1 MKHSKLALVFA
12 SCAVCFAAG
21 IGHVQPALA
30 QASAGGIDVS
40 QLPLF
45 TAAGQPPLNMLVM
58 GKDSKNYYEA
68 YNDASDLDGDGAL
81 DVGYKPASIDYY
93 GYFNSYVCYTHDGG
107 KFVPSSATTNKQC
120 SGKWSGDFLNYV
132 TTSRMDAL
140 RRVLYG
146 GWRQTDSTTETIL
159 QGAYFPQDGHSWG
172 KEYQSVA
179 RDGYDISAYTPL
191 SAPTTGNYHL
201 FAMTT
206 LKGNDNTYASG
217 YQAPVL
223 RVLQN
228 TDKRVWNWVS
238 IEGPVAGNKCFTAGN
253 ARVDCVPSTSGSQPY
268 PGTPGTEAAFDTL
281 ESTYAIVANRYGTGN
296 LSAYFSASG
305 INCNDSPACNV
316 FSTTEQNQYLTVIS
330 GVLRVA
336 SADRDTYTFA
346 VDGDDAVDFE
356 ILNSSTGALVAR
368 AEYLGDHGSCNCQT
382 HTSAA
387 VTLGKSSGN
396 MDYTIT
402 FRHVE
407 NSGGAAF
414 KLWWKKG
421 SGPWVVVPMSSSGT
435 GLRNDNNT
443 VIATYDLTPAIPQ
456 NVSRQD
462 YLVRVLSCPS
472 DTGNAT
478 LRESSCKKYPN
489 DQFKPTGIL
498 HDYGEASKMYF
509 GLISGSQFD
518 NLQGGVLRR
527 NVSNFGDEI
536 NSDTGQFRTNVDGI
550 ANTISKFRMI
560 GGGYNGSTTDN
571 TNSDQNWNWNNGT
584 GNCPS
589 IGNRAIDNGECR
601 MWGNPIAEM
610 MYESMRYF
618 AGAAGA
624 TPEFATGGASQGTTE
639 ETTMGLTKATW
650 KDPYKAAADGGGGFL
665 ACSKPFE
672 TVISDINPSYD
683 GDLPGS
689 AFSDAVAPTGTTP
702 GTISS
707 FNAASE
713 GQAIW
718 SSEFGA
724 GTKQVFIGD
733 VAGATDGAPTVKTA
747 SSFGNIRGLS
757 PEEPT
762 KGGTYYSAS
771 VARFAR
777 TNDINAAEG
786 QQNLATYSIAL
797 ASPLPKIEFPIGD
810 GKITLLPFAK
820 TVSGTFG
827 DSDTRKP
834 TNTIVDFYV
843 EKIVNL
849 PNQPL
854 DTTVNGGLP
863 YAVFRINYEDVE
875 QGNDHDMDAIVR
887 YEIKANADNTVAVH
901 LTSEY
906 AAGSANQVM
915 GYVLS
920 GTTKDGVYLEVRDT
934 DSPTCRYNTP
944 AGTCMGGFK
953 PYDLITPQGQD
964 PGYCVGKTTDECGLV
979 GVEATRT
986 FTPSPANSGALQL
999 NDPLWYAAKYGAPQ
1013 LGSDDVDGDGVPD
1026 NYFLVTN
1033 PARLREQLDKAFQDI
1048 IANSQPSAS
1057 VATSTPRYVPG
1068 STLAYEASYKS
1079 LDWTGNLKAF
1089 SLRSDGTYNSAG
1101 APVWVASDKI
1111 SVAAS
1116 RNTFTAKKT
1125 GTTWAGVNFS
1135 STGLDAALK
1144 ARLQST
1150 LDTAAYPTDDLIA
1163 FLKGDQSKEQGAT
1176 GCASAT
1182 DCPFRKRSS
1191 RMGDILNSTPAVLG
1205 VSSLGYGSILADVA
1219 PTAAASYATFV
1230 QGKKAVYGDNS
1241 ESPIIFVGVNDGMLH
1256 AIDGSA
1262 GTNGGTELFSYLPN
1276 GVLDDVHLLAVPGYV
1291 HHYYVDGSPTVGDAY
1306 LGGAWQTVLMG
1317 SLGAGGKG
1325 VYALNITDPRHFD
1338 TGDVMWEFNSGD
1350 DTDMGQFV
1358 GRPYIGLTDDGN
1370 WVAAFGNGYN
1380 SASQHAVLFIRDL
1393 ETGAEIAKLDTG
1405 VGCLGT
1411 DTNCT
1416 TGPNGL
1422 ATAVIVDND
1431 GSGAGDTIYAGDY
1444 LGNVWRFEYVSGA
1457 WSIGNNG
1464 DPIFVATDPEGKR
1477 QSITSGA
1484 YTVANPLGGTMV
1496 VFGTGR
1502 YLNADDADETRRGLG
1517 TRASV
1522 DSVYGIWDSRMWDNT
1537 NSVWTDSWPI
1547 DGRVATNYPTLERQ
1561 SITSYTS
1568 GTDGT
1573 GGYRTATRNPVDFKT
1588 SATDPNGKMGWW
1600 IDLACSA
1607 CSGSSTGPDPLAG
1620 ERVTA
1625 SPQGILSDV
1634 LFNTFRP
1641 EGDSC
1646 LPGSQIAQLVFDA
1659 LTGAASYTPI
1669 PPPGGWPSGQVPPTG
1684 VVGTDTGRGAPPGE
1698 PPIVIIHPPNPTV
1711 PPLCN
1716 PDDPDCN
1723 DSPPC
1728 DPSADPTC
1736 EAPVT
1741 SCSWRSPNP
1750 AGRPAGKLIP
1760 CGRISWKQLR

>member
-1 MKHSKLALVFA
+1 MTHSRFALVFA
-12 SCAVCFAAG
+12 VGALSFAAG
-21 IGHVQPALA
+21 VGYVRPASA

-40 QLPLF
+40 QQPLF
-45 TAAGQPPLNMLVM
+45 TASGQPPLNMLVM
-58 GKDSKNYYEA
+58 GKDTKNYYEA

-81 DVGYKPASIDYY
+81 DIGYKPAKIDYY
-93 GYFNSYVCYTHDGG
+93 GYFNSYVCYTHDGD
-107 KFVPSSATTNKQC
+107 KFVPSSSTANKQC

-172 KEYQSVA
+172 KEYQSVS

-191 SAPTTGNYHL
+191 SLPTAGYYHL

-206 LKGNDNTYASG
+206 LKGNDNTYAAG

-223 RVLQN
+223 RVLKN

-238 IEGPVAGNKCFTAGN
+238 IEGPVAGNKCFTSSN
-253 ARVDCVPSTSGSQPY
+253 TRVDCVTSG
-268 PGTPGTEAAFDTL
+268 GTQWDVLPASWYSGLTITTWKR
-281 ESTYAIVANRYGTGN
+281 SSGTG
-296 LSAYFSASG
+296 
-305 INCNDSPACNV
+305 SPADATAMASL
-316 FSTTEQNQYLTVIS
+316 FSTNAVNANLCGSGSIADINKTGGNNNPFVPGAHACTHDNYLTTIAGTLV
-330 GVLRVA
+330 V
-336 SADRDTYTFA
+336 SAAGTYHLGI
-346 VDGDDAVDFE
+346 DGDDAVELWIDGTR
-356 ILNSSTGALVAR
+356 IGGW
-368 AEYLGDHGSCNCQT
+368 YGGHGSDRSTAGLNG
-382 HTSAA
+382 HSWD
-387 VTLGKSSGN
+387 VTLSAGN
-396 MDYTIT
+396 HTVL
-402 FRHVE
+402 FRHQE
-407 NSGGAAF
+407 AAGDDNWALF
-414 KLWWKKG
+414 NRTT
-421 SGPWVVVPMSSSGT
+421 VPA
-435 GLRNDNNT
+435 
-443 VIATYDLTPAIPQ
+443 ATRD
-456 NVSRQD
+456 D
-462 YLVRVLSCPS
+462 YSVRVQSCPS
-472 DTGNAT
+472 GSGNAG

-489 DQFKPTGIL
+489 DQYKPTGIL
-498 HDYGEASKMYF
+498 HDYGEAAKMYF

-536 NSDTGQFRTNVDGI
+536 NPNTGRFKTNVDGI
-550 ANTISKFRMI
+550 ANTISRLRMI
-560 GGGYNGSTTDN
+560 GGGYQDGVLDN
-571 TNSDQNWNWNNGT
+571 TNSDKNWNWANGT

-589 IGNRAIDNGECR
+589 IGNRAINNGECR

-618 AGAAGA
+618 AGAGAA
-624 TPEFATGGASQGTTE
+624 TPEFSAGGASQGTTE
-639 ETTMGLTKATW
+639 ESTMSLTTAAW
-650 KDPYKAAADGGGGFL
+650 KDPYKSADQGGGGFL
-665 ACSKPFE
+665 ACSKPFQ

-689 AFSDAVAPTGTTP
+689 AFSGVVAPTGATP
-702 GTISS
+702 TTIST
-707 FNAASE
+707 FNAASQ

-718 SSEFGA
+718 NSEFGA
-724 GTKQVFIGD
+724 GSKRVFIGES
-733 VAGATDGAPTVKTA
+733 AGVTDGAPTVKTA
-747 SSFGNIRGLS
+747 SSFGDIRGLA

-777 TNDINAAEG
+777 MNDINAAEG

-810 GKITLLPFAK
+810 SKVTLLPFAK

-827 DSDTRKP
+827 DSATRKP

-849 PNQPL
+849 PHQPM

-887 YEIKANADNTVAVH
+887 YEVKANADNTVTVH

-944 AGTCMGGFK
+944 AGTCTGGFK

-979 GVEATRT
+979 GLEATRT
-986 FTPSPANSGALQL
+986 FTPSAANSGALQL

-1013 LGSDDVDGDGVPD
+1013 LGNDDVDGDGVPD

-1057 VATSTPRYVPG
+1057 VATSTPRYVSG

-1089 SLRSDGTYNSAG
+1089 HLLSDGTYNSAG

-1111 SVAAS
+1111 PAAAS
-1116 RNTFTAKKT
+1116 RNTFSGKRT
-1125 GTTWAGVNFS
+1125 GTTWVGVNFS
-1135 STGLDAALK
+1135 STGLDTAMK
-1144 ARLQST
+1144 TRLQST
-1150 LDTAAYPTDDLIA
+1150 LDATAYPTNDLIA
-1163 FLKGDQSKEQGAT
+1163 YLKGDQSKEQGTT
-1176 GCASAT
+1176 GCATAA
-1182 DCPFRKRSS
+1182 DCPFRKRSAKF
-1191 RMGDILNSTPAVLG
+1191 GDILNSTPAVMG
-1205 VSSLGYGSILADVA
+1205 VSSFGYGSILADVD
-1219 PTAAASYATFV
+1219 PTAAASYSAFV
-1230 QGKKAVYGDNS
+1230 QGKKAVYGS
-1241 ESPIIFVGVNDGMLH
+1241 ESENPIIFVGVNDGMLH
-1256 AIDGSA
+1256 AIDGSS
-1262 GTNGGTELFSYLPN
+1262 GTSGGSELFSYIPN
-1276 GVLDDVHLLAVPGYV
+1276 GVIDDLHLLAVPGYV

-1306 LGGAWQTVLMG
+1306 LSGAWQTVLMG

-1338 TGDVMWEFNSGD
+1338 AGDVMWEFNSGD
-1350 DTDMGQFV
+1350 DADMGQFV
-1358 GRPYIGLTDDGN
+1358 GRPYMALTEDGN

-1380 SASQHAVLFIRDL
+1380 SASQRAVLFIRNL
-1393 ETGAEIAKLDTG
+1393 ATGAEIAKLDTG
-1405 VGCLGT
+1405 VGCPST
-1411 DTNCT
+1411 DTNCS

-1431 GSGAGDTIYAGDY
+1431 GNGAGDTIYAGDY

-1464 DPIFVATDPEGKR
+1464 QPLFVATDPEGKR
-1477 QSITSGA
+1477 QSITSGM
-1484 YTVANPLGGTMV
+1484 YTVANPLGGTML

-1502 YLNADDADETRRGLG
+1502 YLNADDADSSRLGQG

-1522 DSVYGIWDSRMWDNT
+1522 DSVYGIWDSRMWDDA
-1537 NSVWTDSWPI
+1537 NSVWTESWPI
-1547 DGRVATNYPTLERQ
+1547 AGRTAGVYPTLEQ
-1561 SITSYTS
+1561 QQITSYTS
-1568 GTDGT
+1568 GSNGT
-1573 GGYRTATRNPVDFKT
+1573 GGWRTATRNPVDFKT
-1588 SATDPNGKMGWW
+1588 SETDPNPDHKMGWW
-1600 IDLACSA
+1600 LDIDCSG
-1607 CSGSSTGPDPLAG
+1607 CSGSSSGPDPLAG
-1620 ERVTA
+1620 ERITA
-1625 SPQGILSDV
+1625 TPQGILSDV

-1669 PPPGGWPSGQVPPTG
+1669 PPPGGWPDGEVPPPG

-1698 PPIVIIHPPNPTV
+1698 PPIVIIHPPGLGVPSLCAADNP
-1711 PPLCN
+1711 N
-1716 PDDPDCN
+1716 CN
-1723 DSPPC
+1723 DKPPC
-1728 DPSADPTC
+1728 DPDTDPQCDPATGISGGL
-1736 EAPVT
+1736 VT
-1741 SCSWRSPNP
+1741 TCSWRSPNP
-1750 AGRPAGKLIP
+1750 AGKPAGKLIP